1 VLEGEDRPFDE
12 TAFFFQGRS
21 EWQVPAGSYFVMGDN
36 RDNSED
42 SRFWG
47 FLPETQL
54 RGKAFLIWMNWD
66 RSAGGV
72 DFNRIGS
79 SIP

>member
-1 VLEGEDRPFDE
+1 
-12 TAFFFQGRS
+12 
-21 EWQVPAGSYFVMGDN
+21 MGDN

-47 FLPETQL
+47 FLPEADL
-54 RGKAFLIWMNWD
+54 RGKAFLIWMHWD

-79 SIP
+79 RIP